1 MADRELQPVAVPS
14 LLLGSFL
21 QAVASSIPAYFGLA
35 QSCGGTRVSGAVIA
49 FCERLTKH
57 LADVGELELRGAANE
72 AFREYSPGITARTV
86 GNYARLIASAYAA
99 LAAHEVAQEL
109 PNQPFL
115 FRLRWDGNPKGSR
128 GRVVFAVEALARKK
142 DYGVFSTLPAAM
154 GGGAVLHL
162 PAPLPDFSGRD
173 NDRERLVRA
182 LGAAPL
188 AVEIIGPPACGKSE
202 LAMRAAHEKSLDSVF
217 PDGRLYFEMSQM
229 RTTGDAMRAFVAAVG
244 RDALDAPSDSVV
256 LQGLYREALAGK
268 RFLLLVD
275 NVPAGM
281 SVRELR
287 PPMGSTVLLTSHQPT
302 RMVGVASIPIDTM
315 SLADAHEFVASRLP
329 WAKMSAADI
338 KWLLETYPAL
348 RERLIE
354 GDEERHWVID
364 VYDILAAVT
373 DRLPG
378 AMAVLTTSMQQLL
391 ECGQAEAEIGKQ
403 YIESLL
409 THPLRLRRL
418 AAPGLPNAAFDAF
431 QLAYDLLE
439 PRLRKIFRGLAVFP
453 ASFTPEAAAEI
464 VGASTTELD
473 TLADR
478 RLLKLVRN
486 AGRYRYD
493 DLLRSFAWEKLR
505 ETQEYD
511 AAQFAHA
518 QSIDRIA
525 KRFWHDLVNEEFN
538 HAAQAEMIAAKDSAL
553 SSLAW
558 IDELR
563 TQPAF
568 AEMLPPT
575 VALIALSSKWFEP
588 LNSAALAPYVRHAME
603 VLERQSDVRALDTM
617 RRHVAIP
624 VLRDAGAVEEA
635 TRLAVAHLAYLKAEG
650 ATDKFA
656 TEVAALR
663 RIGVLP
669 VELTQRI
676 ALLIER
682 FEITSYWH
690 LDDILALVRDCVAA
704 GDLITAQKW
713 CDEGEVRVGQA
724 NVGRARYK
732 ADLRHARELI
742 MLRGDIAALGGDW
755 HHAVSYYEDFLERY
769 TAEERAADYSEG
781 CTDAEARA
789 KLASLAARRGDFAR
803 SREFLRSA
811 LYAYKRRFPHQ
822 RRAMIAARMAIARA
836 FSDLGLV
843 RRARMVVEPLYWSI
857 PAQHR
862 HSYAAGNVAL
872 WRTIISLQE
881 GDFLRAHGDVQEAL
895 RISRRI
901 GALGTISEASAI
913 VDALGELS

>member
-1 MADRELQPVAVPS
+1 MADKELQPVAVPPP
-14 LLLGSFL
+14 LLSNFL
-21 QAVASSIPAYFGLA
+21 HALAASIPAYFGLA
-35 QSCGGTRVSGAVIA
+35 QSCGGGRVSGAMIA

-86 GNYARLIASAYAA
+86 GNYARLIASAHTA
-99 LAAHEVAQEL
+99 LVAQEVAQEL
-109 PNQPFL
+109 PNQPFS

-128 GRVVFAVEALARKK
+128 GRVVFAVEALAPKN
-142 DYGVFSTLPAAM
+142 DYGVFGTLPAVLS
-154 GGGAVLHL
+154 GGAILHL

-173 NDRERLVRA
+173 NDRQRLVRT
-182 LGAAPL
+182 LSAAPL

-202 LAMRAAHEKSLDSVF
+202 LAIWAAHEESLYRVF
-217 PDGRLYFEMSQM
+217 PDGRLFFEMSQM
-229 RTTGDAMRAFVAAVG
+229 RTTGDAMRAFVAAAG
-244 RDALDAPSDSVV
+244 RDSLDAPSDSVV

-268 RFLLLVD
+268 RLLLLVD
-275 NVPAGM
+275 NAPAGM
-281 SVRELR
+281 SIRELR
-287 PPMGSTVLLTSHQPT
+287 PPIGSTVLVTSHQPT
-302 RMVGVASIPIDTM
+302 KMVGVASIPIDTM
-315 SLADAHEFVASRLP
+315 SLVDAHEFVASRLP
-329 WAKMSAADI
+329 WAEMSAADI

-354 GDEERHWVID
+354 GDEERHWAID

-391 ECGQAEAEIGKQ
+391 ERGEAEAEIGKQ

-439 PRLRKIFRGLAVFP
+439 LRLRKIFRGLAVFP

-473 TLADR
+473 ALADR

-505 ETQEYD
+505 EAQEY
-511 AAQFAHA
+511 ATAQSARA
-518 QSIDRIA
+518 RSIDRIA
-525 KRFWHDLVNEEFN
+525 RRFWDDLVKEEFN
-538 HAAQAEMIAAKDSAL
+538 HAAQAEMIAVKDSAL

-563 TQPAF
+563 TQAEF
-568 AEMLPPT
+568 AEMLPPI

-603 VLERQSDVRALDTM
+603 VLERQSDAKALDTM
-617 RRHVAIP
+617 RRYVAIP
-624 VLRDAGAVEEA
+624 VLREAGAIEEA
-635 TRLAVAHLAYLKAEG
+635 TGLAVAHLAYLKADG

-656 TEVAALR
+656 MEVAALR
-663 RIGVLP
+663 RLGVLP
-669 VELTQRI
+669 VELTHRI

-682 FEITSYWH
+682 FEVTSCWH

-704 GDLITAQKW
+704 GDLIMAQQW
-713 CDEGEVRVGQA
+713 CDAGEVRVGQA

-732 ADLRHARELI
+732 ADLRHDREII

-755 HHAVSYYEDFLERY
+755 HHAAQYYETFLERY

-781 CTDAEARA
+781 CTDVEALA

-803 SREFLRSA
+803 ARELLRSG

-857 PAQHR
+857 PAQQR
-862 HSYAAGNVAL
+862 YSYAAGNVAL
-872 WRTIISLQE
+872 WRTIILLQE
-881 GDFLRAHGDVQEAL
+881 GDLVRAYGDVQEAL
-895 RISRRI
+895 RIFRRI

-913 VDALGELS
+913 VDVLGKLS